1 LPRNSCDAYFY
12 SQKEIVAGCIVT
24 SVAHCR
30 TKDDALAYVLAVV
43 TAAMGDLTK
52 NEVARVGEEFV
63 RVVSP
68 TRADERVA
76 VAADT
81 TSTAR

>member
-1 LPRNSCDAYFY
+1 MCCTFAPRIGAPSHLPRNSCDAYFY

-63 RVVSP
+63 RVVCLLCW
-68 TRADERVA
+68 
-76 VAADT
+76 
-81 TSTAR
+81 